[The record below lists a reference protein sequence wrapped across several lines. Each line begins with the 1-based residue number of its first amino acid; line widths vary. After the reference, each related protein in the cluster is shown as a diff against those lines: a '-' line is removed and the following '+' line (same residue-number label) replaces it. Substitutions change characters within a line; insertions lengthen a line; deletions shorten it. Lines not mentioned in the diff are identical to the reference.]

1 MASVMEMPKLSD
13 TMKEGAIARW
23 LKKEGEKVAVGLPI
37 VEIETDKAT
46 MEFESP
52 STGILLKII
61 VGDHSTC
68 ALNAPI
74 AVIGKADEN
83 WQTAL
88 DAYNAKKDAKKA
100 PAVASVDAKNKAPA
114 AGAQPSAA
122 PVVATVSQSAQSPAA
137 ESSQSAAPV
146 LNSDER
152 LKVSPLARRVAAD
165 KGLDLRNMQ
174 GSGPGGRIVV
184 RDVESAQSSNAQVNN
199 ISQVSLASGSEVQ
212 VIPVSMMRKTIARRL
227 TESLSTAPHFFLTIS
242 LNMGPLLAWR
252 KQAVSKLPD
261 NLKFSVNDLLVFLL
275 ARALRKHP
283 AVNASWKG
291 DTIEQ
296 YNVVHIGVAVA
307 LPNGLVTPVLRY
319 VERMNLGQIAA
330 QSKELIKA
338 ARDGKLQSDAYAG
351 GTFTISN
358 LGMNGI
364 EEFTA
369 IINPPQA
376 AILAV
381 GATIATP
388 IVNDEGEIVVEN
400 RMRVTLS
407 CDHRVIDGAVG
418 SEFLKTLKQFVEE
431 PMNALFFG

>member
-100 PAVASVDAKNKAPA
+100 AATTTDVKNKAPTA
-114 AGAQPSAA
+114 AAQPSAA
-122 PVVATVSQSAQSPAA
+122 PVVATVSQSAQSSAA
-137 ESSQSAAPV
+137 VSSQSAAPV